1 MGGGPDKEQLLIALW
16 DPEPVHFTSEVKR
29 RFPNVEINYVQIPSP
44 AASSWKDALRE
55 SANAVPAGELL
66 LFVLDE
72 GGEAGERERYYISHY
87 SVLNLLQP

>member
-66 LFVLDE
+66 LLSWIKAARPGKGKDT
-72 GGEAGERERYYISHY
+72 ISRMF
-87 SVLNLLQP
+87 